1 MNGREEKVR
10 NNPYESGSGKENS
23 GIMLEAMLA
32 EGTLFKESHQGVS
45 SVGSYTSCPE
55 CDATLDGSKTSFEK
69 HFVDHHKEVGYVV
82 VDVLLNAFVLIR
94 SLPCI
99 YHFIYVAGI
108 SAEIATKERSIKAA
122 CTTLSTDKTNMER
135 HIRMELMC
143 SIAVHLKNAI
153 SRV

>member
-32 EGTLFKESHQGVS
+32 EGTLVKESHQGVS

-69 HFVDHHKEVGYVV
+69 HFVDHHKEVGYV
-82 VDVLLNAFVLIR
+82 DIPSSHLAKRQSDLKQNGAIFW
-94 SLPCI
+94 
-99 YHFIYVAGI
+99 
-108 SAEIATKERSIKAA
+108 
-122 CTTLSTDKTNMER
+122 LSFPYPFT
-135 HIRMELMC
+135 
-143 SIAVHLKNAI
+143 
-153 SRV
+153 